1 MITVEEIDQIAAGIR
16 DAIGAQVAPKKLNHA
31 RCLLSSIL
39 ARLAETD
46 LEVLE
51 RAQLAAVGRLRTH
64 APADTNL
71 LKIMTDVCD
80 PLHTEFLLL
89 APSHVLKKY
98 AHERTHHSAGSM
110 MVAPISAGDLPPE
123 VRAALKDMADRIMRR
138 KQDNPVDDEQET
150 N

>member
-16 DAIGAQVAPKKLNHA
+16 DAIGAQAAPKKLNHA
-31 RCLLSSIL
+31 RRLLSCIL

-64 APADTNL
+64 APADTQL
-71 LKIMTDVCD
+71 SKIATDECD

-98 AHERTHHSAGSM
+98 AHERTHHSASSM
-110 MVAPISAGDLPPE
+110 MVGPISAGDLPPE
-123 VRAALKDMADRIMRR
+123 LRAALKEMAERIMR
-138 KQDNPVDDEQET
+138 KNQDESADNDE
-150 N
+150 